1 MENIYREVNFEK
13 YCPTCE
19 HKKKDEKFDPCNDCL
34 AEGMNTNSE
43 IPIYWKGGN
52 DNGRKCYC

>member
-43 IPIYWKGGN
+43 IPIYWKGEEG
-52 DNGRKCYC
+52 